1 MKGSNILPLNLIP
14 LWLVSFA
21 ATAAMLLNGCSSLDP
36 CENTF
41 IRQVTSPNGK
51 LKAVVFSRG
60 CGATT
65 SESVQIS
72 ILEVNAPLPEEA
84 GNVSV
89 VEESNVYVNWLSS
102 SQRQVIIPAA
112 SKIYT
117 QEQKY
122 GSITIIYKQS

>member
-1 MKGSNILPLNLIP
+1 MKLY
-14 LWLVSFA
+14 WQFAVA
-21 ATAAMLLNGCSSLDP
+21 ATVAISFVGCSSFDP

-41 IRQVTSPNGK
+41 IRQAASPDGK

-65 SESVQIS
+65 SETVQIS
-72 ILEVNAPLPEEA
+72 ILAANASLPHEA
-84 GNVSV
+84 GNVFV
-89 VEESNVYVNWLSS
+89 VEESNVYVKWLSS
-102 SQRQVIIPAA
+102 SQLQVTAPAA

-117 QEQKY
+117 KEQKY